1 MKWIDELRIDESGNV
16 FYKGVEVELS
26 CVNIMN
32 LIRQGSIKESL
43 DSEVTELI
51 REIKLDIIL
60 SGR

>member
-1 MKWIDELRIDESGNV
+1 MKWLDELRIDESGNV

-43 DSEVTELI
+43 DREVIELI
-51 REIKLDIIL
+51 REIKLDILL
-60 SGR
+60 SD

>member
-1 MKWIDELRIDESGNV
+1 MKWIDELRIDEFGIV
-16 FYKGVEVELS
+16 FYKGIEIDLS

-43 DSEVTELI
+43 DNEVTVLI

>member
-1 MKWIDELRIDESGNV
+1 MKWLDELRIDESGNV

-60 SGR
+60 SSR

>member
-1 MKWIDELRIDESGNV
+1 MKWLDELRIDESGNV

-43 DSEVTELI
+43 DREVTELI

>member
-1 MKWIDELRIDESGNV
+1 MKWLDELKIDEYGNV
-16 FYKGVEVELS
+16 FYKGIEVELS

-60 SGR
+60 SSR

>member
-1 MKWIDELRIDESGNV
+1 MKWLDELRIDESGNV

>member
-1 MKWIDELRIDESGNV
+1 MKWLDELRIDESGNV

-51 REIKLDIIL
+51 REIKLDILL
-60 SGR
+60 SDR